1 MPVLEGALRRRKAGR
16 SQTELKREERREN
29 VKDAFEARRP
39 EELRGKTIL
48 LVDDVC
54 TTGATLEA
62 CARAL
67 KEAGARRIGALTVA
81 RQVPF

>member
-1 MPVLEGALRRRKAGR
+1 
-16 SQTELKREERREN
+16 
-29 VKDAFEARRP
+29 VKDAFEARRSR
-39 EELRGKTIL
+39 ELRGKLIL

-67 KEAGARRIGALTVA
+67 KKAGARQVGAFTVA